1 MKTLIYATP
10 AVKGLKMAGIVHNL
24 DIDAQ
29 IQYRR
34 AFRRNRLIRDRKNPL
49 DFCDDVKLRERFRFR
64 RCDIFELVDDLN
76 PDLEYTTDMN
86 IYGTD

>member
-49 DFCDDVKLRERFRFR
+49 DFCDNVKLRERFRFR

-76 PDLEYTTDMN
+76 PDLDTDMN